1 MALRTPP
8 PAEKPVG
15 ALRLAVL
22 TASREARQ
30 ERRDDIGGATFIH
43 IQRDGSAY
51 LLTIDRQ
58 DLDLLFND
66 GTLVPVQ
73 HGPTKRRP
81 L

>member
-30 ERRDDIGGATFIH
+30 GRRDDIGGATFIH

-51 LLTIDRQ
+51 C
-58 DLDLLFND
+58 
-66 GTLVPVQ
+66 
-73 HGPTKRRP
+73 
-81 L
+81 